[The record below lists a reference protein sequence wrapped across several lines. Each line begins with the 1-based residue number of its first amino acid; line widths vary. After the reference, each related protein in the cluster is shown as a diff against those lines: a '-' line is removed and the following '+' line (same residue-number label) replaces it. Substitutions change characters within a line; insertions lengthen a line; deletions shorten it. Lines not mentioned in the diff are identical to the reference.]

1 MRAKKR
7 HNKHVTG
14 GYIGIHTLVWH
25 VCTWLQSIPRE
36 VMPSS
41 ICLDF
46 TAESSVM
53 GERPEFSARAM
64 GTSSKASAKLRTAYC
79 TQRKHLEGGGVC

>member
-1 MRAKKR
+1 RSCCCFPISVSKIPCSFMS
-7 HNKHVTG
+7 H
-14 GYIGIHTLVWH
+14 HTYFLYGTRY

-36 VMPSS
+36 VIPSA

-53 GERPEFSARAM
+53 GDRPEFSARAM

-79 TQRKHLEGGGVC
+79 